1 MFDIFKRKH
10 IQFLFVY
17 ALGFSFGA
25 TLFNR
30 NFEVVANE
38 KVYRVANRTSS
49 SLASDELDAAY
60 KHRVEVMKRCSESR
74 LAEYTNPE
82 TSEER
87 KQQLVKK
94 VIGFYLVPTSQD
106 RLFGRDIA
114 IVNGP
119 GKPTVMSVDDFVVVQ
134 ANNRKLLVA
143 ADVKRCVDQYRG
155 DKYNTYDQKAYET
168 ACLNCLK

>member
-1 MFDIFKRKH
+1 MTSIFDILKRKH

-49 SLASDELDAAY
+49 SLASDVLDAAY
-60 KHRVEVMKRCSESR
+60 KHRVEVMKRCGESR
-74 LAEYTNPE
+74 LAEYNNPQK
-82 TSEER
+82 SEER
-87 KQQLVKK
+87 KRQLVNK
-94 VIGFYLVPTSQD
+94 GFTWRRPV
-106 RLFGRDIA
+106 RRDIV

-119 GKPTVMSVDDFVVVQ
+119 EKPTVMSVDDFVVVQ

-143 ADVKRCVDQYRG
+143 ADVKRCVDQYRD

-168 ACLNCLK
+168 SCLKRLK

>member
-1 MFDIFKRKH
+1 MTSMFDIFKRKH

-38 KVYRVANRTSS
+38 KVYRVANRSSS
-49 SLASDELDAAY
+49 SLASDVLDAAY

-74 LAEYTNPE
+74 LAEYNNPQ

-94 VIGFYLVPTSQD
+94 VIGFYFVSTTHS
-106 RLFGRDIA
+106 
-114 IVNGP
+114 
-119 GKPTVMSVDDFVVVQ
+119 SVFS
-134 ANNRKLLVA
+134 
-143 ADVKRCVDQYRG
+143 
-155 DKYNTYDQKAYET
+155 
-168 ACLNCLK
+168 